1 VRRERRTLT
10 ASWEK
15 KKKKNKSVIVI
26 YDSWERERRYMCPR
40 LNGRDGP
47 LDSLSLSSLD
57 TGKGRGK
64 QNFSSPQ
71 PFVAHRDLLTRKHTH
86 TRQKK

>member
-1 VRRERRTLT
+1 MAAVMSGKTESHTAGDVRRERRTLT
-10 ASWEK
+10 ASWEKK

-47 LDSLSLSSLD
+47 LDSTLS
-57 TGKGRGK
+57 
-64 QNFSSPQ
+64 P
-71 PFVAHRDLLTRKHTH
+71 P
-86 TRQKK
+86 